1 MLFNPFA
8 VGVSNLF
15 NQTSA
20 FINMQNQWLKSVNHL
35 IPRVPTSEMTVL
47 HPDPQDVGQ
56 WQRNVFITPQTSEQT
71 LLDELTYYTFI
82 PTTTKDALPTK
93 ARGLVV
99 MLHGCEQNA
108 SVFAQGSQI
117 NVFAQK
123 FGFIVLYPEQ
133 SKKNN
138 LAQCWRWYSLTK
150 DAGIAEANTIIQ
162 LIDMIAKE
170 HAIHPSRI
178 FVAGM
183 SAGAGMATALAF
195 SFPEK
200 FAAVALH
207 SGPAFAQ
214 AHGVASGLD
223 VMGRS
228 DAASDEE
235 LLAHLGDFAK
245 PKAHNIPT
253 LILHGV
259 KDRRVNI
266 SNAEALAKQA
276 LYLNKLP
283 LNTKPVVTR
292 HEEDTIN
299 AYTQK
304 VYFSQRK
311 QPLVKLI
318 EVDNMGHE
326 WAGGDTSLPFNGNI
340 GPNSSE
346 MILRFFYHHAT
357 PSNQLSRSK
366 TVRS

>member
-8 VGVSNLF
+8 VGVSNF
-15 NQTSA
+15 MNQTSA
-20 FINMQNQWLKSVNHL
+20 FINMQNEWLKSVTHL
-35 IPRVPTSEMTVL
+35 IPKVPTSEMTVL
-47 HPDPQDVGQ
+47 HPDPRDVGQ
-56 WQRNVFITPQTSEQT
+56 WQRNVFITPPNSDKK
-71 LLDELTYYTFI
+71 LLDSLTYYTFI
-82 PTTTKDALPTK
+82 PTMAKDAQQSK
-93 ARGLVV
+93 VRGLVV

-123 FGFIVLYPEQ
+123 FGFMVLYPEQ

-138 LAQCWRWYSLTK
+138 LAQCWRWFSLTE
-150 DAGIAEANTIIQ
+150 DAGIAETNTIIE
-162 LIDMIAKE
+162 LIDHIAENYK
-170 HAIHPSRI
+170 IHPSRK

-195 SFPEK
+195 SFPDK

-214 AHGVASGLD
+214 AHSISSGLD
-223 VMGRS
+223 VMSGMYAIS
-228 DAASDEE
+228 NDE
-235 LLAHLGDFAK
+235 LLTHLGGFAK
-245 PKAHNIPT
+245 PKVHNIPT
-253 LILHGV
+253 LIIHGV

-266 SNAEALAKQA
+266 SNAEALTKQA

-292 HEEDTIN
+292 HEEETIN

-304 VYFSQRK
+304 IYYSKNK
-311 QPLVKLI
+311 QALVKLI

-326 WAGGDTSLPFNGNI
+326 WAGGDTSLPFNGDI

-346 MILRFFYHHAT
+346 MILRFFYQHAT
-357 PSNQLSRSK
+357 PSNELK
-366 TVRS
+366 